1 MLAGLATLFQHWARG
16 QPLAGFVLP
25 GLAAKWLAGV
35 GIGLLYQFYYQGGDT
50 LFLFEQGGHLANLL
64 RNSPRAFWLF
74 PHETPYKDLY
84 YFGVFKDL
92 TPRVL
97 FFGKLTA
104 IFHLLTGGNY
114 WLCGAYFSL
123 FSFLG
128 LWLCANQ
135 LARIFRPRRPWGL
148 AVAFFF
154 FPSTVA
160 WSAGLLKE
168 SLLWGFL
175 GTATAL
181 GLRYVY
187 PPPQARPRPWAW
199 LGHGLGFAAC
209 LYGLFQ
215 LKFYYLA
222 ALLPSL
228 VALGAGQFA
237 QQATGSRTVGAGT
250 FAIVFGGVLLL
261 ATLLHPSLHLDHLA
275 RSLVRNYEQMAEATD
290 IDNLVYYPLVP
301 TGAGLLACVPRAL
314 GAALFSPLPWDW
326 HGNPL
331 KLLVGLENL
340 AVLGLL
346 LYRLAQAWQYAR
358 AKRALTAGPWP
369 LMLAAL
375 GYVGLLAVML
385 ALATANLGTLLRY
398 KNGFMPFLVAL
409 LWPLPKAASA
419 QPVGK
424 EQ

>member
-1 MLAGLATLFQHWARG
+1 LVVLAGLAAWFRHWAKG

-25 GLAAKWLAGV
+25 GLAAKWVAGV

-104 IFHLLTGGNY
+104 VFHLLTGGNY

-123 FSFLG
+123 FSFAG
-128 LWLCANQ
+128 LWLCANE
-135 LARIFRPRRPWGL
+135 LARIFRPRHWGL

-181 GLRYVY
+181 VLRQVY
-187 PPPQARPRPWAW
+187 PPPHARARTWVQ
-199 LGHGLGFAAC
+199 LGHGLVFGAC

-228 VALGAGQFA
+228 VALGAGRLA
-237 QQATGSRTVGAGT
+237 QQATASRAVGAGVWGL
-250 FAIVFGGVLLL
+250 VFGGVLLL

-275 RSLVRNYEQMAEATD
+275 RSLVRNYAQMAEATD
-290 IDNLVYYPLVP
+290 IDNLVYYPLEP

-314 GAALFSPLPWDW
+314 GAALFLPMPWHW

-340 AVLGLL
+340 AVLGLVA
-346 LYRLAQAWQYAR
+346 YRLARIWQDLR
-358 AKRALTAGPWP
+358 AKRAVVPGHTWP
-369 LMLAAL
+369 LVLAAV

-398 KNGFMPFLVAL
+398 KNGFVPFLVAL
-409 LWPLPKAASA
+409 LWPPPSRPKT
-419 QPVGK
+419 
-424 EQ
+424 